1 MTTRPMESD
10 RDRWNKRYLE
20 GAYVSRQHPTPLLT
34 QWIDK
39 LPCKNALDIA
49 CGIGRNS
56 RFLSQ
61 YAEKVIGVDISD
73 VAITQARELASQM
86 ANVQFIVAD
95 LDNGLPFQQEFD
107 LVLVVRY
114 VNPELLRMLPKFLVP
129 NGAILIEEH
138 LRWDDP
144 NLELAG
150 PKNPDYRVAPGDI
163 AQALSVLQT
172 VHSFEGLVTD
182 PLGEVSAVSQFIG
195 TKC

>member
-1 MTTRPMESD
+1 MESD

-20 GAYVSRQHPTPLLT
+20 GAYVSRQHPTPLLA

-39 LPCKNALDIA
+39 LPCKTALDIA
-49 CGIGRNS
+49 CGSGRNS

-61 YAEKVIGVDISD
+61 YAETVVGVDNSD
-73 VAITQARELASQM
+73 VAITQARNLTSQTD
-86 ANVQFIVAD
+86 NIEFIVAD
-95 LDNGLPFQQEFD
+95 LDDGLRLQQSFD
-107 LVLVVRY
+107 LVVMVRY
-114 VNPELLRMLPKFLVP
+114 VNPELMQLLPNFLAP
-129 NGAILIEEH
+129 RGAILIEEH
-138 LRWDDP
+138 LRWNDP